1 MDRNRGVGPF
11 KYFVGISSLEEVATR
26 KDRVCVL
33 NILGGESSEVTP
45 VSHAYSGGNV
55 VFGTSPGRQGQVLKT
70 PIGDVPVYNSVREG
84 LDAGHR
90 FNVGVVYLPPSG
102 VRDGVAELIRVNPDL
117 SKIVMITEK
126 VAVHDARE
134 IRAMGQQGGID
145 IFGANCL
152 GVADS
157 WNRVRI
163 GGALGGDDPAESL
176 IKGSIAIHSNSGNF
190 TTTIAQYL
198 AAAGW
203 GTTTLISSGKDVFI
217 HFAAPEFVFAL
228 ANDRRSKAAVIY
240 AEPGGYYE
248 YDLNFT
254 KPVVACVVGRWKARL
269 TRAVGHAGAMA
280 GSGDDAMAKERWF
293 MESFGVDGLFTP
305 ENPVCSA
312 RGAVVT
318 NIAHIPLA
326 LTKVMKLN
334 RVEPDFAPR
343 GSLALKPWF
352 GANHGIKLP
361 PELDLP
367 AVEAV
372 PPYNEQIAQLNRQI
386 GRTFPRQPMRD
397 TSGASFM
404 DPNTQI
410 THVHGVSI
418 LEAAKRTL
426 ESNLCHALLREPGG
440 ANDSAL
446 VNVAIAAGVNLHG
459 DPMLAAAQAAREA
472 GNAPN
477 AVLAAACS
485 IYGPKRV
492 EAARKATDALIDLFA
507 NSGLKDAHDEAVDYK
522 KVNPPD
528 KALFVGT
535 EPDPRAEAMLAALA
549 ARQVKSVFVRYLRSL
564 GGAPT
569 RDAVL
574 SAICATL
581 AWGPLMRKKISRETV
596 RGLPWYLGLWGALIG
611 ASVDAEKHEAQRFCG
626 IRNEELLSSWSATE
640 LAYLTLIGERAK
652 PDQLFAFQVLTGL
665 LISNAVGSISAQGC
679 KGAVSAD
686 GPETPSRVQINKA
699 MVGFLTH
706 TGYSHGG
713 AGYEGIVFLA
723 EQFRDSAL
731 KDPSSKAHG
740 LDLKAMAEHFA
751 TAYGKEKT
759 QARES
764 GGDRTRAIAGLNH
777 PVFRNK
783 PVNKDPREVFI
794 HELFAGRGEYNV
806 FHEYYHALARALFE
820 TGVTRNVFCV
830 NIDGVIGALLLKMLW
845 PRYRAGNFSEHDLE
859 IAAFTIFL
867 YGRMIGCAVEIDDHI
882 NRGRNMDT
890 RTPASQCR
898 YVA

>member
-1 MDRNRGVGPF
+1 
-11 KYFVGISSLEEVATR
+11 
-26 KDRVCVL
+26 
-33 NILGGESSEVTP
+33 
-45 VSHAYSGGNV
+45 
-55 VFGTSPGRQGQVLKT
+55 VLKT

-102 VRDGVAELIRVNPDL
+102 VRDGVAELIRVNPEL

-134 IRAMGQQGGID
+134 IRAMGQQRGID

-203 GTTTLISSGKDVFI
+203 GTTTLVSSGKDVYI

-228 ANDRRSKAAVIY
+228 ANDRRSKAAVLY

-280 GSGDDAMAKERWF
+280 GTGDDAMAKERWF
-293 MESFGVDGLFTP
+293 MESFGVEELFTP

-326 LTKVMKLN
+326 LTKVMKLS

-361 PELDLP
+361 PELDLAP
-367 AVEAV
+367 VEAV
-372 PPYNEQIAQLNRQI
+372 APYNEQIAQLNRQI
-386 GRTFPRQPMRD
+386 GRAFPRQPMRD

-404 DPNTQI
+404 DPGTQI

-418 LEAAKRTL
+418 LELAKRTL
-426 ESNLCHALLREPGG
+426 ESNLAFALTREPGG

-446 VNVAIAAGVNLHG
+446 VNVAIAAGVNLNG

-492 EAARKATDALIDLFA
+492 EAARKATDALIEIFA
-507 NSGLKDAHDEAVDYK
+507 NSGLKDAGDEGFDFKKISAKDKSLFLGEKPDARAV
-522 KVNPPD
+522 
-528 KALFVGT
+528 
-535 EPDPRAEAMLAALA
+535 AMLDALE
-549 ARQVKSVFVRYLRSL
+549 ARKAKSLFVRYLRSL

-574 SAICATL
+574 AAICATL

-611 ASVDAEKHEAQRFCG
+611 ASVPADKHEAQRFCG
-626 IRNEELLSSWSATE
+626 VRNEELLSSWSVTE

-652 PDQLFAFQVLTGL
+652 PDKLFAFQVLTGL

-723 EQFRDSAL
+723 EQFRDSDL

-740 LDLKAMAEHFA
+740 LDLKAMAEGFA
-751 TAYGKEKT
+751 VAYGKEKT
-759 QARES
+759 EAKES
-764 GGDRTRAIAGLNH
+764 GGERTRAIAGLNH

-794 HELFAGRGEYNV
+794 SELFAGRGEYNA
-806 FHEYYHALARALFE
+806 FHDYYHALARALFE
-820 TGVTRNVFCV
+820 KGITRNVFCV

-845 PRYRAGNFSEHDLE
+845 PRYRAGTFSEHDLE

-867 YGRMIGCAVEIDDHI
+867 YGRMIGCAIEIDDHI

-890 RTPASQCR
+890 RAPASQCR